1 MWDNFMRGNWPVAA
15 PAVPAGS
22 DEAPAHRT
30 VADAPATRMREP
42 AAATMVAAFAE
53 ARPRQTPGP
62 RRTHR
67 THRRLRMSARLAA
80 TFGAG

>member
-53 ARPRQTPGP
+53 ARPR
-62 RRTHR
+62 R